1 LWKIYDADVG
11 DIVITTLVTV
21 VVTKSNKS
29 YQSFM
34 FMRPFTK
41 KNVDSN
47 GSYDCIH
54 WFCCLGFLSMKRTRS
69 SGVHLLDKW
78 ETSCSFLCQ
87 HLYFHGKKLNH
98 SHTKKSLRTVLYVKL
113 HMARRWVICLFKF
126 VLQENHSDLNGP
138 VCC

>member
-1 LWKIYDADVG
+1 MTLMRAYFFVK
-11 DIVITTLVTV
+11 DIWCSCWRYWNNSTCDGCDDEIRQVIPIFYVHEALH
-21 VVTKSNKS
+21 
-29 YQSFM
+29 Q
-34 FMRPFTK
+34 

-78 ETSCSFLCQ
+78 EPSCGFLSQ
-87 HLYFHGKKLNH
+87 HLYFHSKKLNH

-126 VLQENHSDLNGP
+126 VL
-138 VCC
+138 